1 MVQLI
6 CLKKHRAW
14 KQSFLLLFFSRR
26 EAPMPVQQRKWHKPW
41 HVSHG
46 ISVCWR
52 RARGEHQCRW
62 PPLTAQLFP
71 SGSGLE
77 WLFLAIRKTHW
88 EIQCEFIYS
97 FCSSTLHT
105 KCRPGLLLQE
115 HSEQWSLLLYSE
127 QVLGHTFRPILA
139 ICLLLANTTPCAL
152 PASLAIKASQ

>member
-46 ISVCWR
+46 ISVRWR
-52 RARGEHQCRW
+52 RARREHQCRW

-71 SGSGLE
+71 SGWGLE
-77 WLFLAIRKTHW
+77 WLFQAIRKTHW

-115 HSEQWSLLLYSE
+115 HLRAVKSSVILWTSSGSHILSHFSNMPAFSQH
-127 QVLGHTFRPILA
+127 HTLCF
-139 ICLLLANTTPCAL
+139 
-152 PASLAIKASQ
+152 ASFISN